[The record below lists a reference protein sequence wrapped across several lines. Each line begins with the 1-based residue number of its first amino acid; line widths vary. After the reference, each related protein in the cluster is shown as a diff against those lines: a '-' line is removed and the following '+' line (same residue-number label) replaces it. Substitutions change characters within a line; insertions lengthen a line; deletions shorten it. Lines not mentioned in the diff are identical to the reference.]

1 MPEVH
6 DPPLDQPMVTVQASF
21 APPGAIFGQSG
32 PMIARLLFLLLLVSL
47 PSLKG
52 TACSCFGPPTFCG
65 TLDPPY
71 PNPEWWIP
79 DVVVLGVKVGVLAHG
94 MDVRILQSFSGPP
107 QVDDT
112 IRVWGDTGLLC
123 RMYADTWEVGDTV
136 IWGFRITDQLGG
148 PLEQPDDYLISVCG
162 TYWLDYSAGIVSGPI
177 ITENGETMTLAEFET
192 LVNGCLSTGI
202 QEAGPGDELTVRYEG
217 GIPVISMSDVQG
229 LAQLSVWDASG
240 RCVRRRGWDG
250 MPMPIEALGSGAYL
264 VRVERELRQAQRKV
278 IVP

>member
-1 MPEVH
+1 M
-6 DPPLDQPMVTVQASF
+6 S
-21 APPGAIFGQSG
+21 
-32 PMIARLLFLLLLVSL
+32 ARLLFLFLVVTL

-65 TLDPPY
+65 TLDPPH

-79 DVVVLGVKVGVLAHG
+79 DVVVLGVKVGTIAHG
-94 MDVRILQSFSGPP
+94 MDVHLLQVFSGQV

-112 IRVWGDTGLLC
+112 LRVWGDTGLLC

-148 PLEQPDDYLISVCG
+148 ALEQPEDYLISVCG
-162 TYWLDYSAGIVSGPI
+162 TYWLDYNAGNVSGPI
-177 ITENGETMTLAEFET
+177 ITENGETMTLGEFEN

-202 QEAGPGDELTVRYEG
+202 PEVGPDNELTVRYEG
-217 GIPVISMSDVQG
+217 DVPVLAMGDMQG
-229 LAQLSVWDASG
+229 RAQLGVWDASG
-240 RCVRRRGWDG
+240 QCVLAKAWDG
-250 MPMPIEALGSGAYL
+250 MPQALAGFGSGTYL
-264 VRVERELRQAQRKV
+264 VCVEQDVRQVQRKV